1 MTLSLRPLLA
11 AVLALCLAIPGAVV
25 LLGADDAAAY
35 SGISVDLDHP
45 SYAAKGSKLALVLI
59 ISGGPAGEIGGNFT
73 YRAELDGLN
82 TTGAAITPSTGTSQ
96 SGVFKLNLTLPTQ
109 APQTLKILIN
119 ATSKEWKSGTSTH
132 TESTFEI
139 KVVDPIVITA
149 TVHNAGTVDAR
160 NVTAKFYADGSL
172 LTSMIFNVTAGSSAS
187 LEYNW
192 TFATIKSGKHVVTVT
207 VDDSEGV
214 VEFSDGNNVF
224 SQTIYVGEQGN
235 PAGVVL
241 VIGVIIASIL
251 VALMFLAKPPKRSK
265 KF

>member
-1 MTLSLRPLLA
+1 MTAHRGALLA
-11 AVLALCLAIPGAVV
+11 ALLAISLAVPGALAV
-25 LLGADDAAAY
+25 LSAPAAAY

-45 SYAAKGSKLALVLI
+45 SFAAKGSKIPLTLLI
-59 ISGGPAGEIGGNFT
+59 TGGPAGEIGGNYT
-73 YRAELDGLN
+73 YRAELDGTN
-82 TTGAAITPSTGTSQ
+82 TTGASVTPSTGTSE
-96 SGVFKLNLTLPTQ
+96 SGVFRLNLTLPTQ
-109 APQTLKILIN
+109 APQTLKIIIN
-119 ATSKEWKSGTSTH
+119 ATSKEARTQTSSF

-149 TVHNAGTVDAR
+149 TVHNPGTVDAK
-160 NVTAKFYADGSL
+160 NVTARFYADGAL
-172 LTSMIFNVTAGSSAS
+172 LTSMVFNVSAGSSES

-192 TFATIKSGKHVVTVT
+192 TFAKIKSGKHVVTVT
-207 VDDSEGV
+207 VDDPEDL

-224 SQTIYVGEQGN
+224 SQTIYVGSQGN

-251 VALMFLAKPPKRSK
+251 TGLMFIAKPPKRSK